1 MTALRNW
8 LEFLSP
14 AELQDIHITSMRL
27 LADVGVRFPDEEAI
41 AVFKNH
47 GFKTDGHLVYLTEAQ
62 VMQAVRSA
70 PGQFTLHARN
80 PDRTVTVGGGE
91 LVFVPG
97 YGNPF
102 LMDADLGRREAT
114 VEDYK
119 NLIRLADA
127 LPNQDLSGHLLV
139 EPRDVPAHLAHLY
152 MLHAGMV
159 HSDKPFMGST
169 EGKSGA
175 HHTMEMVEILFGERP
190 NRPVTVGLIN
200 PLSPL
205 GYGTDMVQA
214 LMAYAEAGQPVIIAT
229 MVLAGSTGPI
239 TLAGALALQNA
250 EILAGL
256 TLTQLLNP
264 GTPVIYGST
273 STNLDMQGGSLS
285 VGGPE
290 LPLIVAATTQ
300 LARHYKLPSRS
311 GGSITDAHTP
321 DIRAGYES
329 SVNLLTAVN
338 SGVDF
343 MLHSAGILSSY
354 LSFSFE
360 KFVLDDD
367 RCGLVRH
374 YRRGITV
381 DADTLAYDVMARVGA
396 GGHYLMED
404 HTLHRCR
411 TEYWRSAVNDRS
423 NLTVWENEGCPDSVV
438 FARRRWQR
446 LVAEHQDP
454 SLDEITA
461 RQLQRYV
468 AEHAG

>member
-1 MTALRNW
+1 MAQLCNW
-8 LEFLSP
+8 VEFLTP
-14 AELQDIHITSMRL
+14 AEMEDIHATSMKL
-27 LADVGVRFPDEEAI
+27 LANVGVRFPDDEAI
-41 AVFKNH
+41 AIFKKH
-47 GFKTDGHLVYLTEAQ
+47 GFKTDGRLVYLTEAQ

-70 PGQFTLHARN
+70 PARFTLHARN
-80 PDRTVTVGGGE
+80 PDRDVTVGGGE
-91 LVFVPG
+91 IVFVPG

-102 LMDADLGRREAT
+102 LMDAELGRCEAT
-114 VEDYK
+114 LEDYK

-139 EPRDVPAHLAHLY
+139 EPRDVPAHLAHIH

-159 HSDKPFMGST
+159 HSDKPFMGSSA
-169 EGKSGA
+169 GKAGA
-175 HHTMEMVEILFGERP
+175 QHTMAMIEILFGERP
-190 NRPVTVGLIN
+190 TRPVTVGLIN

-205 GYGTDMVQA
+205 GYSKEMVQA
-214 LMAYAEAGQPVIIAT
+214 LVVYARAGQPVMIAT

-256 TLTQLLNP
+256 TLTQLINP
-264 GTPVIYGST
+264 EIPIIYGST
-273 STNLDMQGGSLS
+273 STNLDMQVGNLS
-285 VGGPE
+285 MGGPE
-290 LPLIVAATTQ
+290 LSLIISATAQVA
-300 LARHYKLPSRS
+300 RYYNLPSRS

-329 SVNLLTAVN
+329 SFNLLTAVN

-354 LSFSFE
+354 LAFSFE

-381 DADTLAYDVMARVGA
+381 DADTLAYDVMAKVGA
-396 GGHYLMED
+396 GGHYLMEE
-404 HTLHRCR
+404 HTLDRCR

-423 NLTVWENEGCPDSVV
+423 NLTVWEKEGCPDSVV
-438 FARRRWQR
+438 FARRRWQQLLAR
-446 LVAEHQDP
+446 HQDP
-454 SLDEITA
+454 PLDEITA
-461 RQLQRYV
+461 RQLQAFV
-468 AEHAG
+468 AEHTQ